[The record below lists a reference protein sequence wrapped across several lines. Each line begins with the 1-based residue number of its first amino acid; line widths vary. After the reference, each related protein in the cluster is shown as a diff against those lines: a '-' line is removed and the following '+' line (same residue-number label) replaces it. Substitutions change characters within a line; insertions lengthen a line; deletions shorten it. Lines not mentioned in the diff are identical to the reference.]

1 MSNLVL
7 NSLIIHIIAEL
18 SDMGIGFGKTKLVKL
33 IYLADVEYYRARRK
47 TLTGMEW
54 IFYHYGP
61 YSSEIDDALAELAF
75 DIPQESVQTAGG
87 RAAIVFKT
95 AGNLKSRLGEH
106 VKISELRLVN
116 RVIGDWGET
125 ELNPLLNHVY
135 FYTEPMKD
143 AARGETLDFSKIQR
157 RPRRA
162 RAAAGAG
169 MPEDRMNEYR
179 KRFREAKAARAELRR
194 PLDPPPRFD
203 RVYREALARMNEDE
217 RYELP
222 TGEVVVLRNAASPPA
237 LGGNAHLKA
246 LAAAR
251 TDAIMRP

>member
-1 MSNLVL
+1 MSNLIL
-7 NSLIIHIIAEL
+7 NSLIIHIVVEL
-18 SDMGIGFGKTKLVKL
+18 ADMGIGFGKTKLVKL
-33 IYLADVEYYRARRK
+33 IYLVDVEYYRARRK

-61 YSSEIDDALAELAF
+61 YSSEIDAALDELAF

-87 RAAIVFKT
+87 RAAIVFKL
-95 AGNLKSRLGEH
+95 AGDLKSRLGEH
-106 VKISELRLVN
+106 VEISELRLVN

-125 ELNPLLNHVY
+125 DLNPLLNHVY

-143 AARGETLDFSKIQR
+143 ATRGERLDFSKIPR

-169 MPEDRMNEYR
+169 MSEDRLNEYR
-179 KRFREAKAARAELRR
+179 KRFREAKAARAEPRR

-217 RYELP
+217 RYELLP
-222 TGEVVVLRNAASPPA
+222 GEVVISE
-237 LGGNAHLKA
+237 
-246 LAAAR
+246 
-251 TDAIMRP
+251 DAKERIRKQREE

>member
-7 NSLIIHIIAEL
+7 NSLITHIVAEL
-18 SDMGIGFGKTKLVKL
+18 ADMGIGFGKTKLVKL

-47 TLTGMEW
+47 TLTGAEW

-61 YSSEIDDALAELAF
+61 YSFEIDDALAELAF

-95 AGNLKSRLGEH
+95 AGHIKSRLGEH
-106 VKISELRLVN
+106 VQISELRLVN

-143 AARGETLDFSKIQR
+143 AARGETLDFSKIPR
-157 RPRRA
+157 CPRRA
-162 RAAAGAG
+162 RAAGSG
-169 MPEDRMNEYR
+169 MSEDRLNEYR

-222 TGEVVVLRNAASPPA
+222 HGEVVISE
-237 LGGNAHLKA
+237 
-246 LAAAR
+246 
-251 TDAIMRP
+251 DAKERIRKQGEE